1 MKSRINFEQTR
12 KVEIVVI
19 SDVHLGTSASNA
31 KALDSYLKSIKPE
44 ILILNGDIIDI
55 WQFKKKFWPASHMKI
70 IKRIFTFLSKKTKV
84 YYVPGNH
91 DETVRRFVGTQLGN
105 LSVQNKVVL
114 ELGGEKVWVFH
125 GDAFD
130 VTMQHSRWLAKLGA
144 VGFDLL
150 ILLNSAVN
158 FILLRLGRQR
168 ISFATRIKKSVK
180 KAVSFVNSFEDT
192 VAQIASDQGFSTVI
206 CGHIHQPAD
215 KLIQVKNGHV
225 RYLNSGDWIEN
236 LTALEYNDGE
246 WTLYKHCE
254 EDLSPEE
261 EEPDSAELFNVL
273 KNELL
278 EKNEALLKIDFES
291 TLRYSG
297 NR

>member
-1 MKSRINFEQTR
+1 MKNRINFEHSR

-55 WQFKKKFWPASHMKI
+55 WQFKKKYWPASHMKI

-105 LSVQNKVVL
+105 LAIQNKVVL

-158 FILLRLGRQR
+158 FLLLRLGRQR

-236 LTALEYNDGE
+236 LTAQEYNDGE
-246 WTLYKHCE
+246 WTLYKHCP
-254 EDLSPEE
+254 EDFSPEE
-261 EEPDSAELFNVL
+261 HEPDTAELFSVL

-278 EKNEALLKIDFES
+278 ENHQASLKIDFES